1 MKGLACLIA
10 LCLVGCSAGAPLRP
24 SATLPPEA
32 RQSPQHF
39 VVLTIRNPV
48 NLPTA
53 RAASSPRG
61 YDRIGPYLAGSAARA
76 VSRALI
82 REYHLRESASWP
94 IEMLDVHCLVYEL
107 PADAD
112 PQALIATLAHDARVE
127 SVQPLLNFETAASAY
142 NDPYAKLQLNM
153 LQLDVAAAH
162 AVSRGAGVRVAVID
176 TGVEVNH
183 PDLPGTLVSRNFVD
197 NDTDAFRSDAH
208 GTAVAGIIAAVPDN
222 GIGIVGIAPDAS
234 LFAYKACWRAAAG
247 GIRAVCNTFTLAQAI
262 AAAIEARVDII
273 NLSLD
278 GPNDP
283 LLTRLIRHALD
294 AGVIVVGA
302 MPADGQRGGFPTNIP
317 NVIPVDAIE
326 NNPGA
331 VGVVFAPGRDVI
343 SLAPQD
349 HYDFYSG
356 SSLATAEI
364 SGVIALLRAKQT
376 HLTAHEAQ
384 ALLTTGNS
392 SVPDACAALGVML
405 NHAQHCSSF

>member
-1 MKGLACLIA
+1 MKGLACLIT
-10 LCLVGCSAGAPLRP
+10 LCFVGCSASAPLRP

-61 YDRIGPYLAGSAARA
+61 YDRIGSYLAGSEARA

-112 PQALIATLAHDARVE
+112 PQALIAALARDARVE
-127 SVQPLLNFETAASAY
+127 SVQPLLSFETAASAY

-222 GIGIVGIAPDAS
+222 GIGIIGIAPDAS
-234 LFAYKACWRAAAG
+234 LFAYKACWRAAEG

-262 AAAIEARVDII
+262 AAAIDARVDII

-302 MPADGQRGGFPTNIP
+302 VPADGLRGGFPTNIP

-326 NNPGA
+326 NNAGD

-349 HYDFYSG
+349 HYDYYSG

-364 SGVIALLRAKQT
+364 SGVIALLRAKQS

-384 ALLTTGNS
+384 ALLSTGNS